1 MSGGNFNV
9 KYVANAFVK
18 QYYSL
23 LHDCPEAVH
32 KFYQESSLLGWPG
45 ADDAITS
52 VTTLEGIN
60 EKIMS
65 SDYKEWPVEI
75 KTADAQESIDGGVV
89 VAVTGCFTVEDSMR
103 KNFSQTFFLAKQEKG
118 FFVLNDILRFID
130 VYEPLPDVT
139 SHDTESDQAA
149 PTHDSEPAN
158 IPDHP
163 VQESVSTHT
172 EVVVEDGSVNE
183 ESGPSVINDTT
194 AGVAVPK
201 PSVPAQ
207 ENVHPVVEMPVKVKE
222 DAKKISYASVV
233 SKASSVTSPT
243 HAPAYKTVRSSTN
256 ANQQLVVPPVPKA
269 PTPLGDNE
277 SKVSTPSNQASKV
290 PTLPSNVAPKVST
303 SSNGAHNA
311 STYAEARGIYI
322 GGLPYNITK
331 NSLIEVIRQFGPVGR
346 INDCVQIRKHE
357 DGFCCGFVEF
367 ESSDAAHRAVEAHHV
382 TFGEKE
388 AYITYK
394 RSSNRGG
401 NREGPSLAARG
412 GFRNGNIRG
421 RENGEGNNRQFQNG
435 NRTGF
440 RKVKSS
446 STSSELSTDV
456 DHRKSE
462 NGGDGMAASEGG
474 AN

>member
-32 KFYQESSLLGWPG
+32 KFYHESSLLGWPG

-89 VAVTGCFTVEDSMR
+89 VAVTAMILIAI
-103 KNFSQTFFLAKQEKG
+103 KLLLLMIQNLLIFL
-118 FFVLNDILRFID
+118 I
-130 VYEPLPDVT
+130 T
-139 SHDTESDQAA
+139 S
-149 PTHDSEPAN
+149 
-158 IPDHP
+158 
-163 VQESVSTHT
+163 VQESLSTHT

-183 ESGPSVINDTT
+183 ESCPSVVNDTT
-194 AGVAVPK
+194 AGVAVPE

-207 ENVHPVVEMPVKVKE
+207 ENVHPVVEIPVKVKE

-243 HAPAYKTVRSSTN
+243 HAPAYKTF
-256 ANQQLVVPPVPKA
+256 QLLAIKH
-269 PTPLGDNE
+269 L
-277 SKVSTPSNQASKV
+277 KF

-303 SSNGAHNA
+303 PSNGAHNA

-346 INDCVQIRKHE
+346 ITDCVQIRKHE

-421 RENGEGNNRQFQNG
+421 RENGEGNNRRFQNG

-440 RKVKSS
+440 RKLKSS
-446 STSSELSTDV
+446 STSSELSTDI
-456 DHRKSE
+456 DHRKNE
-462 NGGDGMAASEGG
+462 NGGEGMAASKAGT
-474 AN
+474 N